1 MNKEINSYTNSSSD
15 LFSKIIEYQ
24 ERNLNQFISNY
35 KELLELIKSN
45 SDKSGTRSGLQ
56 ANGNSSFDKNKRNL
70 SSDNTLLLVLKLNKI
85 NRDMDDITHSINE
98 VKEALELNEDND
110 LEETIKRFK
119 ELKKD
124 DEILKRLGPLF
135 IIYSNFM

>member
-1 MNKEINSYTNSSSD
+1 MNKEISSYLNSSSD
-15 LFSKIIEYQ
+15 LFSKITEYQ
-24 ERNLNQFISNY
+24 ERNLNKFISDY
-35 KELLELIKSN
+35 KELLELISSN
-45 SDKSGTRSGLQ
+45 S
-56 ANGNSSFDKNKRNL
+56 NKNKRIL

-85 NRDMDDITHSINE
+85 NREMDDITNSINE
-98 VKEALELNEDND
+98 VKEALELNEDID

-135 IIYSNFM
+135 ILYSNFM

>member
-1 MNKEINSYTNSSSD
+1 MNKEISSYTNSSLD
-15 LFSKIIEYQ
+15 LFLKIAEYQ
-24 ERNLNQFISNY
+24 ERNVNKFISDY

-45 SDKSGTRSGLQ
+45 SGSYSGLQ
-56 ANGNSSFDKNKRNL
+56 ANENYSFDKNKRNL
-70 SSDNTLLLVLKLNKI
+70 SNENTLLLVLKLNKI
-85 NRDMDDITHSINE
+85 NREMDDIRQEINE
-98 VKEALELNEDND
+98 VKEALELNEEIN

-119 ELKKD
+119 ELKRD

>member
-1 MNKEINSYTNSSSD
+1 LD
-15 LFSKIIEYQ
+15 LFLKIAEYQ
-24 ERNLNQFISNY
+24 ERNVNKFISDY

-45 SDKSGTRSGLQ
+45 SGSYSGLQ
-56 ANGNSSFDKNKRNL
+56 ANENYSFDKNKRNL
-70 SSDNTLLLVLKLNKI
+70 SNENTLLLVLKLNKI
-85 NRDMDDITHSINE
+85 NREMDDIRQEINE
-98 VKEALELNEDND
+98 VKEALELNEEIN

-119 ELKKD
+119 ELKRD